1 MAYEI
6 SNYAVKITLPAAADL
21 SAKQYYFV
29 KVNSSGQ
36 AALCAAAT
44 DKPIGVLQNAPAA
57 AGDAAEILVIGGT
70 KLVTN
75 GACDEGDLVG
85 TASTGKG
92 APYVAGTDT
101 TKYIVGSVI
110 LASGADAEI
119 ATVII
124 NCASTSRGA

>member
-6 SNYAVKITLPAAADL
+6 ANSAVKITLPAGGDL
-21 SAKQYYFV
+21 SSSQYYFV

-36 AALCAAAT
+36 AVLCSAAT
-44 DKPIGVLQNAPAA
+44 DKPIGVLQNDPASGEEA
-57 AGDAAEILVIGGT
+57 SIVVVGGT

-75 GACDEGDLVG
+75 AACDEGTVVG
-85 TASTGKG
+85 TASSGKG

-110 LASGADAEI
+110 LASGADGEI
-119 ATVII
+119 ATVIV
-124 NCASTSRGA
+124 NCASAARGA

>member
-6 SNYAVKITLPAAADL
+6 ASTAVRITLPAGADL
-21 SAKQYYFV
+21 STSQYLFV
-29 KVNSSGQ
+29 KINSSGN
-36 AALCAAAT
+36 AVLCAAAT
-44 DKPIGVLQNAPAA
+44 DKPIGVLQNSPASGGEA
-57 AGDAAEILVIGGT
+57 SITVVGGT

-75 GACDEGDLVG
+75 AACDEGTVVG

-110 LASGADAEI
+110 LASGADGEL
-119 ATVII
+119 ATVIV
-124 NCASTSRGA
+124 NCASAARGA